1 MNVESWTKPRV
12 NTKVCRNLLDLFLE
26 VDPLLQQSL
35 LGVVSIPFLDLELP
49 LYLLDLIGELRFVG
63 DEVIDLLE
71 KTLTFLVLATICEIV
86 VVIFVRFRLVRLPGL
101 VVTRSGEFGQNL
113 PFECFELSDLLPLS
127 LILFLQPF

>member
-12 NTKVCRNLLDLFLE
+12 NTKVCRYLLDLFLE

-71 KTLTFLVLATICEIV
+71 KTLTFLVLATI
-86 VVIFVRFRLVRLPGL
+86 
-101 VVTRSGEFGQNL
+101 
-113 PFECFELSDLLPLS
+113 
-127 LILFLQPF
+127 

>member
-71 KTLTFLVLATICEIV
+71 KTLTFLVLATIREIV